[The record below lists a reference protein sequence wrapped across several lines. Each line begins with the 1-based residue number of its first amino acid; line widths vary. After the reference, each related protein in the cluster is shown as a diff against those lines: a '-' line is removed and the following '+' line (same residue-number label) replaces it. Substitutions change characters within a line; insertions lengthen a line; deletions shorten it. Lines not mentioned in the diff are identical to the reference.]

1 MTRLIPLFRSFF
13 YYLSFKMLKEKD
25 ACMFEGAFNF
35 Y

>member
-1 MTRLIPLFRSFF
+1 MTRLIPLFRSF
-13 YYLSFKMLKEKD
+13 FKMLKEKD